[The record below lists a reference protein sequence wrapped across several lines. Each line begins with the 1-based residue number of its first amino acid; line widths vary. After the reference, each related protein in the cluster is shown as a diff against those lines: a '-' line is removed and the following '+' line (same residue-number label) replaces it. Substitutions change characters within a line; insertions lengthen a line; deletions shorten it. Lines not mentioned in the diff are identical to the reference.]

1 MTYEQIRLEIASPTA
16 TITLNRPEAMNAIT
30 VVMLG
35 ELADALA
42 KIATDPSI
50 RAVII
55 TGEGR
60 AFSAGVDLKALGTR
74 SLEGG
79 AVGDYLDI
87 PARAVTDAIASLEAI
102 VIAKINGF
110 CFTGALELALACDL
124 IITADEA
131 KFGDTHAKWGLRPS
145 WGMSQRLPHLV
156 GPQRA
161 RLLSYSA
168 MTFTGVQAA
177 EWGLASASHPLAGL
191 DAAVDALAIT
201 IAENS
206 KGALLAYKDLYR
218 AADVLEL
225 AEGIAYEESTQ
236 YEIDDTEPRIAQF
249 R

>member
-42 KIATDPSI
+42 KIAADPSI

-218 AADVLEL
+218 AADDLEL
-225 AEGIAYEESTQ
+225 A
-236 YEIDDTEPRIAQF
+236 
-249 R
+249 